1 MTENIASLFYGQ
13 VESNKGKTALRRKKD
28 GSYIDIKWEDYGRNV
43 RKMACALINLG
54 LKEGDRVAIFSYNCP
69 EWAYMDLAALSLRAV
84 VVPIY
89 FKSNALQV
97 EFILRDSKTSLIM
110 VGDESQLAV
119 VNSIRD
125 RLPDLKKV
133 IYAGE
138 KAPAKD
144 PAALTVSSLLAGE
157 ADKTEA
163 AEMTRRI
170 GEISPDDIAT
180 LVYTSGT
187 TGEPKG
193 VMLSHKNLLA
203 NVRSDL
209 TAVSM
214 GKGDVGLSFLPTS
227 HVLDR
232 VVVHYMNI
240 VIGGTVAYAGSL
252 ESVLEDIQLVRPTAM
267 CGVPRMFEKIYSGIL
282 DRVNSGPAMQKKLFH
297 WAVGT
302 GSAVVNKRAA
312 KKPISPWLK
321 LNYALADALIFVK
334 IRKLFGCRMKLFA
347 SGGAYLQEEIDIFFR
362 AIGIPIMHGY
372 GLTEATCTVTLN
384 TRDDF
389 KPGTLGRPLLGVK
402 ISTAGDEEILVRGD
416 LVMKGYYNRLED
428 SSEALEGGWLHTG
441 DMGYIDGQGYLV
453 MTDRKKDILVT
464 SGGKNIS
471 PQRLE
476 TLLRTSRFIEQAVII
491 AERRRFVSAL
501 IVPDFLQL
509 RQYCLGAG
517 IEYSVPGKMVK
528 EPEIIKLY
536 EAEVDKVNSR
546 LDSYEKIK
554 SFVLMPQELTAE
566 TGELT
571 YTLKV
576 KRRVVDEK
584 YRAIIDKMYDTKSH
598 S

>member
-28 GSYIDIKWEDYGRNV
+28 GSYIDIKWEDYGHNV

-54 LKEGDRVAIFSYNCP
+54 LKDGDRVAIFSYNCP

-84 VVPIY
+84 VIPIY

-110 VGDESQLAV
+110 VGDESQFAT

-125 RLPDLKKV
+125 RLPDMKKV

-138 KAPAKD
+138 KVPGKD

-157 ADKTEA
+157 ADKVEA
-163 AEMTRRI
+163 AELARRI

-267 CGVPRMFEKIYSGIL
+267 CGVPRMFEKIYSGIF

-297 WAVGT
+297 WAVVT
-302 GSAVVNKRAA
+302 GSAVVSKRAA

-334 IRKLFGCRMKLFA
+334 IRKLFGGRMKLFA

-389 KPGTLGRPLLGVK
+389 KPGTLGRPLPGVK
-402 ISTAGDEEILVRGD
+402 ISTAEDGEILVRGD
-416 LVMKGYYNRLED
+416 LVMKGYYNRPED

-509 RQYCLGAG
+509 KQYCLGAG
-517 IEYSVPGKMVK
+517 IEYSVPGEMVK
-528 EPEIIKLY
+528 KSEIIKLY
-536 EAEVDKVNSR
+536 EAEVDKVNSM

-566 TGELT
+566 AGELT

-584 YRAIIDKMYDTKSH
+584 YRAIIDKMYE
-598 S
+598 

>member
-1 MTENIASLFYGQ
+1 
-13 VESNKGKTALRRKKD
+13 
-28 GSYIDIKWEDYGRNV
+28 
-43 RKMACALINLG
+43 
-54 LKEGDRVAIFSYNCP
+54 
-69 EWAYMDLAALSLRAV
+69 
-84 VVPIY
+84 
-89 FKSNALQV
+89 
-97 EFILRDSKTSLIM
+97 
-110 VGDESQLAV
+110 
-119 VNSIRD
+119 
-125 RLPDLKKV
+125 
-133 IYAGE
+133 
-138 KAPAKD
+138 
-144 PAALTVSSLLAGE
+144 
-157 ADKTEA
+157 
-163 AEMTRRI
+163 
-170 GEISPDDIAT
+170 
-180 LVYTSGT
+180 
-187 TGEPKG
+187 
-193 VMLSHKNLLA
+193 
-203 NVRSDL
+203 
-209 TAVSM
+209 M

-232 VVVHYMNI
+232 VVVHYMSI
-240 VIGGTVAYAGSL
+240 VIGGIVAYAGSL
-252 ESVLEDIQLVRPTAM
+252 ESVIEDIQLVRPTAM
-267 CGVPRMFEKIYSGIL
+267 CGVPRMFEKIYSGIF

-334 IRKLFGCRMKLFA
+334 IRKLFGGRMKLFA

-389 KPGTLGRPLLGVK
+389 KPGTLGRPLPGVK
-402 ISTAGDEEILVRGD
+402 ISTAEDGEILVRGD
-416 LVMKGYYNRLED
+416 LVMKGYYNRPED

-536 EAEVDKVNSR
+536 EAEADKVNSR

-584 YRAIIDKMYDTKSH
+584 YRAIIDKMYE
-598 S
+598 

>member
-54 LKEGDRVAIFSYNCP
+54 LKDGDRVAIFSYNCP

-84 VVPIY
+84 VIPIY

-110 VGDESQLAV
+110 VGDESQLAT

-125 RLPDLKKV
+125 RLPDMKKV

-138 KAPAKD
+138 KVPGKD

-157 ADKTEA
+157 ADKAEA
-163 AEMTRRI
+163 AELARRI

-232 VVVHYMNI
+232 VVVHYMSI
-240 VIGGTVAYAGSL
+240 VIGGIVAYAGSL
-252 ESVLEDIQLVRPTAM
+252 ESVIEDIQLVRPTAM
-267 CGVPRMFEKIYSGIL
+267 CGVPRMFEKIYSGIF

-297 WAVGT
+297 WAVVT
-302 GSAVVNKRAA
+302 GSAVVSKRAA
-312 KKPISPWLK
+312 KKPIGPWLK

-334 IRKLFGCRMKLFA
+334 IRKLFGGRMKLFA

-389 KPGTLGRPLLGVK
+389 KPGTLGRPLPGVK
-402 ISTAGDEEILVRGD
+402 ISTAEDGEILVRGD
-416 LVMKGYYNRLED
+416 LVMKGYYNRPED

-509 RQYCLGAG
+509 KQYCLGAG
-517 IEYSVPGKMVK
+517 IEYSVPGEMVK
-528 EPEIIKLY
+528 KPEIIKLY
-536 EAEVDKVNSR
+536 EAEVDKVNSM

-566 TGELT
+566 AGELT

-584 YRAIIDKMYDTKSH
+584 YRAIIDKMYE
-598 S
+598 

>member
-54 LKEGDRVAIFSYNCP
+54 LKDGDRVAIFSYNCP

-84 VVPIY
+84 VIPIY

-110 VGDESQLAV
+110 VGDESQLAT

-125 RLPDLKKV
+125 RLPDMKKV

-138 KAPAKD
+138 KVPGKD

-157 ADKTEA
+157 ADKAEA
-163 AEMTRRI
+163 AELARRI

-232 VVVHYMNI
+232 VVVHYMSI
-240 VIGGTVAYAGSL
+240 VIGGIVAYAGSL
-252 ESVLEDIQLVRPTAM
+252 ESVIEDIQLVRPTAM
-267 CGVPRMFEKIYSGIL
+267 CGVPRMFEKIYSGIF
-282 DRVNSGPAMQKKLFH
+282 DRVHSGPAMQKKLFH
-297 WAVGT
+297 WAVVT
-302 GSAVVNKRAA
+302 GSAVVSKRAA
-312 KKPISPWLK
+312 KKPIGPWLK

-334 IRKLFGCRMKLFA
+334 IRKLFGGRMKLFA

-389 KPGTLGRPLLGVK
+389 KPGTLGRPLPGVK
-402 ISTAGDEEILVRGD
+402 ISTAEDGEILVRGD
-416 LVMKGYYNRLED
+416 LVMKGYYNRPED

-509 RQYCLGAG
+509 KQYCLGAG
-517 IEYSVPGKMVK
+517 IEYSVPGEMVK
-528 EPEIIKLY
+528 KPEIIKLY
-536 EAEVDKVNSR
+536 EAEVDKVNSM

-566 TGELT
+566 AGELT

-584 YRAIIDKMYDTKSH
+584 YRAIIDKMYE
-598 S
+598 

>member
-28 GSYIDIKWEDYGRNV
+28 GSYIDIKWEDYGHNV

-54 LKEGDRVAIFSYNCP
+54 LKDGDRVAIFSYNCP

-84 VVPIY
+84 VIPIY

-110 VGDESQLAV
+110 VGDESQLAT

-125 RLPDLKKV
+125 RLPDMKKV

-138 KAPAKD
+138 KVPGKD

-157 ADKTEA
+157 ADKAEA
-163 AEMTRRI
+163 AELARRI

-232 VVVHYMNI
+232 VVVHYMSI
-240 VIGGTVAYAGSL
+240 VIGGIVAYAGSL
-252 ESVLEDIQLVRPTAM
+252 ESVIEDIQLVRPTAM
-267 CGVPRMFEKIYSGIL
+267 CGVPRMFEKIYSGIF

-297 WAVGT
+297 WAVVT
-302 GSAVVNKRAA
+302 GSAVVSKRAA
-312 KKPISPWLK
+312 KKPIGPWLK

-334 IRKLFGCRMKLFA
+334 IRKLFGGRMKLFA

-389 KPGTLGRPLLGVK
+389 KPGTLGRPLPGVK
-402 ISTAGDEEILVRGD
+402 ISTAEDGEILVRGD
-416 LVMKGYYNRLED
+416 LVMKGYYNRPED

-509 RQYCLGAG
+509 KQYCLGAG
-517 IEYSVPGKMVK
+517 IEYSVPGEMVK
-528 EPEIIKLY
+528 KPEIIKLY
-536 EAEVDKVNSR
+536 EAEVDKVNSM

-566 TGELT
+566 AGELT

-584 YRAIIDKMYDTKSH
+584 YRAIIDKMYE
-598 S
+598 

>member
-334 IRKLFGCRMKLFA
+334 IRKLFGGRMKLFA

-402 ISTAGDEEILVRGD
+402 ISITGDEEILVRGN
-416 LVMKGYYNRLED
+416 LVMKGYYNRPED

-536 EAEVDKVNSR
+536 EAEADKVNSR

-584 YRAIIDKMYDTKSH
+584 YRAIIDKMYE
-598 S
+598 

>member
-54 LKEGDRVAIFSYNCP
+54 LKDGDRVAIFSYNCP

-84 VVPIY
+84 VIPIY

-110 VGDESQLAV
+110 VGDESQLAT

-125 RLPDLKKV
+125 RLPDMKKV

-138 KAPAKD
+138 KVPGKD

-157 ADKTEA
+157 ADKAEA
-163 AEMTRRI
+163 AELARRI

-232 VVVHYMNI
+232 VVVHYMSI
-240 VIGGTVAYAGSL
+240 VIGGIVAYAGSL
-252 ESVLEDIQLVRPTAM
+252 ESVIEDIQLVRPTAM
-267 CGVPRMFEKIYSGIL
+267 CGVPRMFEKIYSGIF

-297 WAVGT
+297 WAVVT
-302 GSAVVNKRAA
+302 GSAVVSKRAA

-334 IRKLFGCRMKLFA
+334 IRKLFGGRMKLFA

-389 KPGTLGRPLLGVK
+389 KPGTLGRPLPGVK
-402 ISTAGDEEILVRGD
+402 ISTAEDGEILVRGD
-416 LVMKGYYNRLED
+416 LVMKGYYNRPED

-509 RQYCLGAG
+509 KQYCLGAG
-517 IEYSVPGKMVK
+517 IEYSVPGEMVK
-528 EPEIIKLY
+528 KPEIIKLY
-536 EAEVDKVNSR
+536 EAEVDKVNSM

-566 TGELT
+566 AGELT

-584 YRAIIDKMYDTKSH
+584 YRAIIDKMYE
-598 S
+598 

>member
-28 GSYIDIKWEDYGRNV
+28 GSYIDIKWEDYGHNV

-54 LKEGDRVAIFSYNCP
+54 LKDGDRVAIFSYNCP

-84 VVPIY
+84 VIPIY

-110 VGDESQLAV
+110 VGDESQFAT

-125 RLPDLKKV
+125 RLPDMKKV

-138 KAPAKD
+138 KVPGKD

-157 ADKTEA
+157 AYKAEA
-163 AEMTRRI
+163 AELARRI

-232 VVVHYMNI
+232 VVVHYMSI
-240 VIGGTVAYAGSL
+240 VIGGIVAYAGSL
-252 ESVLEDIQLVRPTAM
+252 ESVIEDIQLVRPTAM
-267 CGVPRMFEKIYSGIL
+267 CGVPRMFEKIYSGIF

-297 WAVGT
+297 WAVVT
-302 GSAVVNKRAA
+302 GSAVVSKRAA

-334 IRKLFGCRMKLFA
+334 IRKLFGGRMKLFA

-372 GLTEATCTVTLN
+372 
-384 TRDDF
+384 
-389 KPGTLGRPLLGVK
+389 
-402 ISTAGDEEILVRGD
+402 
-416 LVMKGYYNRLED
+416 
-428 SSEALEGGWLHTG
+428 
-441 DMGYIDGQGYLV
+441 
-453 MTDRKKDILVT
+453 
-464 SGGKNIS
+464 
-471 PQRLE
+471 
-476 TLLRTSRFIEQAVII
+476 
-491 AERRRFVSAL
+491 
-501 IVPDFLQL
+501 
-509 RQYCLGAG
+509 
-517 IEYSVPGKMVK
+517 
-528 EPEIIKLY
+528 
-536 EAEVDKVNSR
+536 
-546 LDSYEKIK
+546 
-554 SFVLMPQELTAE
+554 
-566 TGELT
+566 
-571 YTLKV
+571 
-576 KRRVVDEK
+576 
-584 YRAIIDKMYDTKSH
+584 
-598 S
+598 

>member
-28 GSYIDIKWEDYGRNV
+28 GSYIDIKWEDYGHNV

-54 LKEGDRVAIFSYNCP
+54 LKDGDRVAIFSYNCP

-84 VVPIY
+84 VIPIY

-110 VGDESQLAV
+110 VGDESQLAT

-125 RLPDLKKV
+125 RLPDMKKV

-138 KAPAKD
+138 KVPGKD

-157 ADKTEA
+157 ADKAEA
-163 AEMTRRI
+163 AELARRI

-232 VVVHYMNI
+232 VVVHYMSI
-240 VIGGTVAYAGSL
+240 VIGGIVAYAGSL
-252 ESVLEDIQLVRPTAM
+252 ESVIEDIQLVRPTAM
-267 CGVPRMFEKIYSGIL
+267 CGVPRMFEKIYSGIF

-297 WAVGT
+297 WAVVT
-302 GSAVVNKRAA
+302 GSAVVSKRAA
-312 KKPISPWLK
+312 KKTISPWLK

-334 IRKLFGCRMKLFA
+334 IRKLFGGRMKLFA

-389 KPGTLGRPLLGVK
+389 KPGTLGRPLPGVK
-402 ISTAGDEEILVRGD
+402 ISTAEDGEILVRGD
-416 LVMKGYYNRLED
+416 LVMKGYYNRPED

-509 RQYCLGAG
+509 KQYCLGAG
-517 IEYSVPGKMVK
+517 IEYSVPGEMVK
-528 EPEIIKLY
+528 KPEIIKLY
-536 EAEVDKVNSR
+536 EAEVDKVNSM

-566 TGELT
+566 AGELT

-584 YRAIIDKMYDTKSH
+584 YRAIIDKMYE
-598 S
+598 

>member
-28 GSYIDIKWEDYGRNV
+28 GSYIDIKWEDYGHNV

-54 LKEGDRVAIFSYNCP
+54 LKDGDRVAIFSYNCP
-69 EWAYMDLAALSLRAV
+69 EWAYMDLAALSLRV
-84 VVPIY
+84 VVIPIY

-110 VGDESQLAV
+110 VGDESQLAT

-125 RLPDLKKV
+125 RLPDMKKV

-138 KAPAKD
+138 KVPGKD

-157 ADKTEA
+157 ADKAEA
-163 AEMTRRI
+163 AELARRI

-232 VVVHYMNI
+232 VVVHYMSI
-240 VIGGTVAYAGSL
+240 VIGGIVAYAGSL
-252 ESVLEDIQLVRPTAM
+252 ESVIEDIQLVRPTAM
-267 CGVPRMFEKIYSGIL
+267 CGVPRMFEKIYSGIF

-297 WAVGT
+297 WAVVT
-302 GSAVVNKRAA
+302 GSAVVSKRAA
-312 KKPISPWLK
+312 KKPIGPWLK

-334 IRKLFGCRMKLFA
+334 IRKLFGGRMKLFA

-389 KPGTLGRPLLGVK
+389 KPGTLGRPLPGVK
-402 ISTAGDEEILVRGD
+402 ISTAEDGEILVRGD
-416 LVMKGYYNRLED
+416 LVMKGYYNRPED

-509 RQYCLGAG
+509 KQYCLGAG
-517 IEYSVPGKMVK
+517 IEYSVPGEMVK
-528 EPEIIKLY
+528 KPEIIKLY
-536 EAEVDKVNSR
+536 EAEVDKVNSM

-566 TGELT
+566 AGELT

-584 YRAIIDKMYDTKSH
+584 YRAIIDKMYE
-598 S
+598 

>member
-1 MTENIASLFYGQ
+1 MTDNIASLFFGQ
-13 VESNKGKTALRRKKD
+13 AGVNKDEVALRRKKD
-28 GSYIDIKWEDYGRNV
+28 GHYIDIKWESYGHYV
-43 RKMACALINLG
+43 RRLACALANYGI
-54 LKEGDRVAIFSYNCP
+54 KEGDRIAIFSYNCP

-110 VGDESQLAV
+110 VGDESQLTT
-119 VNSIRD
+119 VNSIRE

-138 KAPAKD
+138 KAPDND
-144 PAALTVSSLLAGE
+144 PVAVTVGSLLDGE
-157 ADKTEA
+157 VEKAVAVEL
-163 AEMTRRI
+163 ERRI
-170 GEISPDDIAT
+170 SEISPDDIAT

-240 VIGGTVAYAGSL
+240 VIGGTIAYAGSL

-267 CGVPRMFEKIYSGIL
+267 CGVPRMFEKIYSGIF
-282 DRVNSGPAMQKKLFH
+282 DRINGGSGLQKKLFH
-297 WAVGT
+297 WAVDT
-302 GSAVVNKRAA
+302 GSLVVSRRAA
-312 KKPISPWLK
+312 KKPVNPWLK
-321 LNYALADALIFVK
+321 LNFALADALIFTK
-334 IRKLFGCRMKLFA
+334 IRKLFGGRMKLFA
-347 SGGAYLQEEIDIFFR
+347 SGGAHLQEEIDIFFR

-389 KPGTLGRPLLGVK
+389 KPGTLGRPLPGVK
-402 ISTAGDEEILVRGD
+402 ISTAEDGEILVSGD
-416 LVMKGYYNRLED
+416 LVMRGYYNRPED
-428 SSEALEGGWLHTG
+428 SIEALAGAWLHTG
-441 DMGYIDGQGYLV
+441 DMGYIDEQGYLV

-471 PQRLE
+471 PQRLA
-476 TLLRTSRFIEQAVII
+476 TLLRISRFVEQAVII

-509 RQYCLGAG
+509 KQFCADASIKYT
-517 IEYSVPGKMVK
+517 VPDDMVK
-528 EPEIIKLY
+528 TPEIVKLY
-536 EAEVDKVNSR
+536 QAEVDKVNNK

-566 TGELT
+566 AGELT

-584 YRAIIDKMYDTKSH
+584 YGAVIDKMYR
-598 S
+598 

>member
-1 MTENIASLFYGQ
+1 MTENIAGLFYEQ
-13 VESNKGKTALRRKKD
+13 VKSNTGKIALRRKKD
-28 GSYIDIKWEDYGRNV
+28 GSYVDIKWEDYGYNV
-43 RKMACALINLG
+43 RKLACALLDLG
-54 LKEGDRVAIFSYNCP
+54 LAEGDKIALFSYNCP

-97 EFILRDSKTSLIM
+97 EFILRDSKTRLIM
-110 VGDESQLAV
+110 VGDESQLAT
-119 VNSIRD
+119 VNSIKG
-125 RLPDLKKV
+125 RLPDLKHV
-133 IYAGE
+133 VFAGQR
-138 KAPAKD
+138 APGND
-144 PAALTVSSLLAGE
+144 AAILTVSSLLAG
-157 ADKTEA
+157 DA
-163 AEMTRRI
+163 AKAASAELERRV
-170 GEISPDDIAT
+170 GAISPDDIAT

-214 GKGDVGLSFLPTS
+214 GKDDVGLSFLPTS

-240 VIGGTVAYAGSL
+240 VIGGTIAYAGSL
-252 ESVLEDIQLVRPTAM
+252 ESVLEDIMLVRPSAM
-267 CGVPRMFEKIYSGIL
+267 CGVPRMFEKIYSGIF
-282 DRVNSGPAMQKKLFH
+282 DRINSGPSVQKKLFH
-297 WAVGT
+297 WAVNA
-302 GSAVVNKRAA
+302 GSAVVSRRAA
-312 KKPISPWLK
+312 KKPVNPWLK

-334 IRKLFGCRMKLFA
+334 IRKLFGGRMKLFA
-347 SGGAYLQEEIDIFFR
+347 SGGAHLQEEIDIFFR

-389 KPGTLGRPLLGVK
+389 KPGTLGRPLPGVK
-402 ISTAGDEEILVRGD
+402 ISIGEDGEILVGGE
-416 LVMKGYYNRLED
+416 LVMKGYYNRPQD
-428 SSEALEGGWLHTG
+428 SAEALAGGWLHTG
-441 DMGYIDGQGYLV
+441 DIGYIDEQGYLV

-476 TLLRTSRFIEQAVII
+476 TLLRISRFIEQAVIV
-491 AERRRFVSAL
+491 AESRRFVSAL

-509 RQYCLGAG
+509 KQFCTGAR
-517 IEYSVPGKMVK
+517 IEYTVPEDMVK
-528 EPEIIKLY
+528 KPEIIELY
-536 EAEVDKVNSR
+536 RVEVDKVNSK

-554 SFVLMPQELTAE
+554 SFVLLPRELTAE
-566 TGELT
+566 AGELT

-576 KRRVVDEK
+576 KRRIIDEK
-584 YRAIIDKMYDTKSH
+584 YSAIIDKMYQ
-598 S
+598 

>member
-28 GSYIDIKWEDYGRNV
+28 GSYIDIKWEDYGHNV

-54 LKEGDRVAIFSYNCP
+54 LKDGDRVAIFSYNCP

-84 VVPIY
+84 VIPIY

-110 VGDESQLAV
+110 VGDESQFAT

-125 RLPDLKKV
+125 RLPDMKKV

-138 KAPAKD
+138 KVPGKD

-157 ADKTEA
+157 ADKVEA
-163 AEMTRRI
+163 AELARRI

-232 VVVHYMNI
+232 VVVHYMSI
-240 VIGGTVAYAGSL
+240 VIGGIVAYAGSL
-252 ESVLEDIQLVRPTAM
+252 ESVIEDIQLVRPTAM
-267 CGVPRMFEKIYSGIL
+267 CGVPRMFEKIYSGIF

-297 WAVGT
+297 WAVVT
-302 GSAVVNKRAA
+302 GSAVVSKRAA

-334 IRKLFGCRMKLFA
+334 IRKLFGGRMKLFA

-389 KPGTLGRPLLGVK
+389 KPGTLGRPLPGVK
-402 ISTAGDEEILVRGD
+402 ISTAEDGEILVRGD
-416 LVMKGYYNRLED
+416 LVMKGYYNRPED

-509 RQYCLGAG
+509 KQYCLGAG
-517 IEYSVPGKMVK
+517 IEYSVPGEMVK
-528 EPEIIKLY
+528 KPEIIKLY
-536 EAEVDKVNSR
+536 EAEVDKVNSM

-566 TGELT
+566 AGELT

-584 YRAIIDKMYDTKSH
+584 YRAIIDKMYE
-598 S
+598 

>member
-84 VVPIY
+84 VIPIY

-110 VGDESQLAV
+110 VGDESQFAT

-125 RLPDLKKV
+125 RLPDMKKV

-138 KAPAKD
+138 KVPGKD

-157 ADKTEA
+157 ADKAEA
-163 AEMTRRI
+163 AELARRI

-232 VVVHYMNI
+232 VVVHYMSI
-240 VIGGTVAYAGSL
+240 VIGGIVAYAGSL
-252 ESVLEDIQLVRPTAM
+252 ESVIEDIQLVRPTAM
-267 CGVPRMFEKIYSGIL
+267 CGVPRMFEKIYSGIF
-282 DRVNSGPAMQKKLFH
+282 DRVNSGPAMQKKLFY

-334 IRKLFGCRMKLFA
+334 IRKLFGGRMKLFA

-389 KPGTLGRPLLGVK
+389 KPGTLGRPLPGVK
-402 ISTAGDEEILVRGD
+402 ISTAEDGEILVRGD
-416 LVMKGYYNRLED
+416 LVMKGYYNRPED

-509 RQYCLGAG
+509 KQYCLGAG
-517 IEYSVPGKMVK
+517 IEYSVPGEMVK
-528 EPEIIKLY
+528 KPEIIKLY
-536 EAEVDKVNSR
+536 EAEVDKVNSM

-566 TGELT
+566 AGELT

-584 YRAIIDKMYDTKSH
+584 YRAIIDKMYE
-598 S
+598 

>member
-28 GSYIDIKWEDYGRNV
+28 GSYIDIKWEDYGHNV

-54 LKEGDRVAIFSYNCP
+54 LKDGDRVAIFSYNCP

-84 VVPIY
+84 VIPIY

-110 VGDESQLAV
+110 VGDESQFAT

-125 RLPDLKKV
+125 RLPDMKKV

-138 KAPAKD
+138 KVPGKD

-157 ADKTEA
+157 ADKAEA
-163 AEMTRRI
+163 AELARRI

-232 VVVHYMNI
+232 VVVHYMSI
-240 VIGGTVAYAGSL
+240 VIGGIVAYAGSL
-252 ESVLEDIQLVRPTAM
+252 ESVIEDIQLVRPTAM
-267 CGVPRMFEKIYSGIL
+267 CGVPRMFEKIYSGIF
-282 DRVNSGPAMQKKLFH
+282 DRVNSGPAMQKNLFH
-297 WAVGT
+297 WAVVT
-302 GSAVVNKRAA
+302 GSAVVSKRAA

-334 IRKLFGCRMKLFA
+334 IRKLFGGRMKLFA

-389 KPGTLGRPLLGVK
+389 KPGTLGRPLPGVK
-402 ISTAGDEEILVRGD
+402 ISTAEDGEILVRGD
-416 LVMKGYYNRLED
+416 LVMKGYYNRPED

-509 RQYCLGAG
+509 KQYCLGAG
-517 IEYSVPGKMVK
+517 IEYSVPGEMVK
-528 EPEIIKLY
+528 KPEIIKLY
-536 EAEVDKVNSR
+536 EAEVDKVNSM

-566 TGELT
+566 AGELT

-584 YRAIIDKMYDTKSH
+584 YRAIIDKMYE
-598 S
+598 

>member
-54 LKEGDRVAIFSYNCP
+54 LKEGDRAAIFSYNCP

-138 KAPAKD
+138 KAPAED

-240 VIGGTVAYAGSL
+240 VIGGTIAYAGSL

-334 IRKLFGCRMKLFA
+334 IRKLFGGRMKLFA

-389 KPGTLGRPLLGVK
+389 KPGTLGRPLPGVK
-402 ISTAGDEEILVRGD
+402 ISIAEDEEILVRGD
-416 LVMKGYYNRLED
+416 LVMKGYYNRPED

-536 EAEVDKVNSR
+536 EAEADKVNSR

-584 YRAIIDKMYDTKSH
+584 YKAIIDKMYE
-598 S
+598 

>member
-28 GSYIDIKWEDYGRNV
+28 GSYIDIKWEDYGHNV

-54 LKEGDRVAIFSYNCP
+54 LKDGDRVAIFSYNCP

-84 VVPIY
+84 VIPIY

-110 VGDESQLAV
+110 VGDESQFAT

-125 RLPDLKKV
+125 RLPDMKKV

-138 KAPAKD
+138 KVPGKD

-157 ADKTEA
+157 ADKAEA
-163 AEMTRRI
+163 AEPARRI

-232 VVVHYMNI
+232 VVVHYMSI
-240 VIGGTVAYAGSL
+240 VIGGIVAYAGSL
-252 ESVLEDIQLVRPTAM
+252 ESVIEDIQLVRPTAM
-267 CGVPRMFEKIYSGIL
+267 CGVPRMFEKIYSGIF

-297 WAVGT
+297 WAVVT
-302 GSAVVNKRAA
+302 GSAVVSKRAA

-334 IRKLFGCRMKLFA
+334 IRKLFGGRMKLFA

-389 KPGTLGRPLLGVK
+389 KPGTLGRPLPGVK
-402 ISTAGDEEILVRGD
+402 ISTAEDGEILVRGD
-416 LVMKGYYNRLED
+416 LVMKGYYNRPED

-509 RQYCLGAG
+509 KQYCLGAG
-517 IEYSVPGKMVK
+517 IEYSVPGEMVK
-528 EPEIIKLY
+528 KPEIIKLY
-536 EAEVDKVNSR
+536 EAEVDKVNSM

-566 TGELT
+566 AGELT

-584 YRAIIDKMYDTKSH
+584 YRAIIDKMYE
-598 S
+598 

>member
-1 MTENIASLFYGQ
+1 MTENIASLFMGQ
-13 VESNKGKTALRRKKD
+13 VESNKGQPALRRKKD
-28 GSYIDIKWEDYGRNV
+28 GRYIDIMWEAYGRNV
-43 RKMACALINLG
+43 RKLSCSLLNLG
-54 LKEGDRVAIFSYNCP
+54 LKEGDRVAIYSYNCP

-89 FKSNALQV
+89 FKSNAPQV

-110 VGDESQLAV
+110 VGNESQLATI
-119 VNSIRD
+119 NSIRD
-125 RLPDLKKV
+125 RLPDLKNV
-133 IYAGE
+133 IFVGE
-138 KAPAKD
+138 KVLGSHAM
-144 PAALTVSSLLAGE
+144 ALTVSSLLAGD
-157 ADKTEA
+157 AGKAEA
-163 AEMTRRI
+163 AELERRI

-203 NVRSDL
+203 NVGSDL

-240 VIGGTVAYAGSL
+240 VIGGTIAYAGSL

-267 CGVPRMFEKIYSGIL
+267 CGVPRMFEKIYSGIF
-282 DRVNSGPAMQKKLFH
+282 DRINSGPGLQKKLFH
-297 WAVGT
+297 WAVAT
-302 GSAVVNKRAA
+302 GSAVVTRHAA
-312 KKPISPWLK
+312 KKPVSPWLK
-321 LNYALADALIFVK
+321 LNYALADALVFVK
-334 IRKLFGCRMKLFA
+334 IRKLFGGKMKLFA
-347 SGGAYLQEEIDIFFR
+347 SGGAHLQEEIDIFFR

-384 TRDDF
+384 TRTDF
-389 KPGTLGRPLLGVK
+389 KPGTLGLPLPGVK
-402 ISTAGDEEILVRGD
+402 ISIAEDGEILVSGD
-416 LVMKGYYNRLED
+416 LVMKGYYNRPED
-428 SSEALEGGWLHTG
+428 SAETLAGGWLHTG

-476 TLLRTSRFIEQAVII
+476 TLLCVSRFIEQAVII

-501 IVPDFLQL
+501 IGPDFLQL
-509 RQYCLGAG
+509 KQYCTGAG
-517 IEYSVPGKMVK
+517 IEYSTPGEMVK
-528 EPEIIKLY
+528 KPEIIKLY
-536 EAEVDKVNSR
+536 EAEVDKVNSK
-546 LDSYEKIK
+546 LDSFEKIK

-566 TGELT
+566 AGELT

-584 YRAIIDKMYDTKSH
+584 YRAIIDEIYE
-598 S
+598 

>member
-1 MTENIASLFYGQ
+1 MTENIAGLFYGQ
-13 VESNKGKTALRRKKD
+13 AGSNKGETALRRKKD
-28 GSYIDIKWEDYGRNV
+28 GRYIDIKWEDYGRNV
-43 RKMACALINLG
+43 RKLACALINLG

-89 FKSNALQV
+89 FKSNVLQV

-110 VGDESQLAV
+110 VGDESQLAT

-138 KAPAKD
+138 KVPGND
-144 PAALTVSSLLAGE
+144 PAALTVSSLLAGDDDT
-157 ADKTEA
+157 AAA
-163 AEMTRRI
+163 AEMERRI
-170 GEISPDDIAT
+170 GGISSDDIAT

-240 VIGGTVAYAGSL
+240 VIGGTIAYAGSL

-267 CGVPRMFEKIYSGIL
+267 CGVPRMFEKIYSGIF
-282 DRVNSGPAMQKKLFH
+282 DRINSGPGLQKKLFH

-302 GSAVVNKRAA
+302 GSAVISRRAA
-312 KKPISPWLK
+312 KKPVNPWMK

-334 IRKLFGCRMKLFA
+334 IRKLFGGRMKLFA
-347 SGGAYLQEEIDIFFR
+347 SGGAHLQEEIDIFFR

-384 TRDDF
+384 TRTDF
-389 KPGTLGRPLLGVK
+389 KPGTLGRPLPGVK
-402 ISTAGDEEILVRGD
+402 ISIAEDGEILISGD
-416 LVMKGYYNRLED
+416 LVMKGYYNRPED
-428 SSEALEGGWLHTG
+428 SSEALTGGWLHTG
-441 DMGYIDGQGYLV
+441 DIGYIDAQGYLV

-476 TLLRTSRFIEQAVII
+476 TLLRVSRFIEQAVII

-509 RQYCLGAG
+509 KQFCTGAR
-517 IEYSVPGKMVK
+517 IEYTDPGDMVK
-528 EPEIIKLY
+528 KPEIIKIY
-536 EAEVDKVNSR
+536 QAEVDKVNSR

-566 TGELT
+566 AGELT

-584 YRAIIDKMYDTKSH
+584 YKTIVDKMYE
-598 S
+598 

>member
-1 MTENIASLFYGQ
+1 MTESIAGLFYGQ
-13 VESNKGKTALRRKKD
+13 VESNKGQTALRRKKD
-28 GSYIDIKWEDYGRNV
+28 GGYVDIKWEDYGSNV
-43 RKMACALINLG
+43 RKLACKLIDLG
-54 LKEGDRVAIFSYNCP
+54 IQEGDKIAMFSYNCP
-69 EWAYMDLAALSLRAV
+69 EWAYMDLAALSIRAV

-110 VGDESQLAV
+110 AGDESQLAT
-119 VNSIRD
+119 VNSIKG

-138 KAPAKD
+138 RVPGND
-144 PAALTVSSLLAGE
+144 PAALTVSSLLNGN
-157 ADKTEA
+157 ADKVSA
-163 AEMTRRI
+163 AELERRI
-170 GEISPDDIAT
+170 GEIRPDDIAT

-214 GKGDVGLSFLPTS
+214 GKDDVGLSFLPTS

-232 VVVHYMNI
+232 VVVHYMNV
-240 VIGGTVAYAGSL
+240 VIGGTIAYAGSL
-252 ESVLEDIQLVRPTAM
+252 ESVLEDIMLVRPTAM
-267 CGVPRMFEKIYSGIL
+267 CGVPRMFEKIYSGIF
-282 DRVNSGPAMQKKLFH
+282 DRINSGPGLQKKLFH
-297 WAVGT
+297 WAVDA
-302 GSAVVNKRAA
+302 GSAVVTRRAA
-312 KKPISPWLK
+312 KKPVNPWLK

-334 IRKLFGCRMKLFA
+334 IRKLFGGRMKLFA
-347 SGGAYLQEEIDIFFR
+347 SGGAHLQEEIDIFFR

-389 KPGTLGRPLLGVK
+389 RPGTLGRPLPGVK
-402 ISTAGDEEILVRGD
+402 ISIAEDEEILISGD
-416 LVMKGYYNRLED
+416 LIMKGYYNRPEE
-428 SSEALEGGWLHTG
+428 SAEALAGGWLHTG
-441 DMGYIDGQGYLV
+441 DMGYIDAQGYLV

-476 TLLRTSRFIEQAVII
+476 TLLRVSRFVEQAVII

-509 RQYCLGAG
+509 KQFCAGAG
-517 IEYSVPGKMVK
+517 IEYTVPEDMVK
-528 EPEIIKLY
+528 KPEVIKLY
-536 EAEVDKVNSR
+536 EAEVDRVNGK

-566 TGELT
+566 AGELT

-584 YRAIIDKMYDTKSH
+584 YRAIIDKMYE
-598 S
+598 

>member
-1 MTENIASLFYGQ
+1 
-13 VESNKGKTALRRKKD
+13 
-28 GSYIDIKWEDYGRNV
+28 
-43 RKMACALINLG
+43 
-54 LKEGDRVAIFSYNCP
+54 
-69 EWAYMDLAALSLRAV
+69 MDLAALSLRAV

-110 VGDESQLAV
+110 VGDESQLATI
-119 VNSIRD
+119 NSIKD
-125 RLPDLKKV
+125 RLPDLKNV
-133 IYAGE
+133 IFAGE
-138 KAPAKD
+138 TVPGSD
-144 PAALTVSSLLAGE
+144 TAALTVSSLLAGD
-157 ADKTEA
+157 AGK
-163 AEMTRRI
+163 AEVAELERRI
-170 GEISPDDIAT
+170 GEISSDDIAT

-240 VIGGTVAYAGSL
+240 VIGGTIAYAGSL

-267 CGVPRMFEKIYSGIL
+267 CGVPRMFEKIYSGIF
-282 DRVNSGPAMQKKLFH
+282 DRINSGPGLQKKLFH
-297 WAVGT
+297 WAVT
-302 GSAVVNKRAA
+302 AGSAVVTRNAA
-312 KKPISPWLK
+312 KKPVNPWLK
-321 LNYALADALIFVK
+321 LNYALADALVFVK
-334 IRKLFGCRMKLFA
+334 IRKLFGSKMKLFA
-347 SGGAYLQEEIDIFFR
+347 SGGAHLQEEIDIFFR

-384 TRDDF
+384 TRTDF
-389 KPGTLGRPLLGVK
+389 KPGTLGQPLPGVK
-402 ISTAGDEEILVRGD
+402 ISIAEDGEILVSGD
-416 LVMKGYYNRLED
+416 LVMKGYYNRPED
-428 SSEALEGGWLHTG
+428 SAETLAGGWLHTG

-476 TLLRTSRFIEQAVII
+476 TLLCISRFIEQAVII

-509 RQYCLGAG
+509 KQYCLGAG
-517 IEYSVPGKMVK
+517 IEYSVPGEIVK
-528 EPEIIKLY
+528 NPQIIRLY
-536 EAEVDKVNSR
+536 QAEVDKVNSR
-546 LDSYEKIK
+546 LDSFEKIK
-554 SFVLMPQELTAE
+554 SFVLMTHELTAE
-566 TGELT
+566 AGELT

-576 KRRVVDEK
+576 KRRVIDEK
-584 YRAIIDKMYDTKSH
+584 YMAVIDKIYE
-598 S
+598 

>member
-84 VVPIY
+84 VIPIY

-110 VGDESQLAV
+110 VGDESQFAT

-125 RLPDLKKV
+125 RLPDMKKV

-138 KAPAKD
+138 KVPGKD

-157 ADKTEA
+157 ADKAEA
-163 AEMTRRI
+163 AELARRI

-232 VVVHYMNI
+232 VVVHYMSI
-240 VIGGTVAYAGSL
+240 VIGGIVAYAGSL
-252 ESVLEDIQLVRPTAM
+252 ESVIEDIQLVRPTAM
-267 CGVPRMFEKIYSGIL
+267 CGVPRMFEKIYSGIF
-282 DRVNSGPAMQKKLFH
+282 DRVNSGPAMQKNLFH
-297 WAVGT
+297 WAVVT
-302 GSAVVNKRAA
+302 GSAVVSKRAA

-334 IRKLFGCRMKLFA
+334 IRKLFGGRMKLFA

-389 KPGTLGRPLLGVK
+389 KPGTLGRPLPGVK
-402 ISTAGDEEILVRGD
+402 ISTAEDGEILVRGD
-416 LVMKGYYNRLED
+416 LVMKGYYNRPED

-509 RQYCLGAG
+509 KQYCLGAG
-517 IEYSVPGKMVK
+517 IEYSVPGEMVK
-528 EPEIIKLY
+528 KPEIIKLY
-536 EAEVDKVNSR
+536 EAEVDKVNSM

-566 TGELT
+566 AGELT

-584 YRAIIDKMYDTKSH
+584 YRAIIDKMYE
-598 S
+598 

>member
-54 LKEGDRVAIFSYNCP
+54 LKDGDRVAIFSYNCP

-84 VVPIY
+84 VIPIY

-110 VGDESQLAV
+110 VGDESQFAT

-125 RLPDLKKV
+125 RLPDMKKV

-138 KAPAKD
+138 KVPGKD

-157 ADKTEA
+157 ADKAEA
-163 AEMTRRI
+163 AELARRI

-232 VVVHYMNI
+232 VVVHYMSI
-240 VIGGTVAYAGSL
+240 VIGGIVAYAGSL
-252 ESVLEDIQLVRPTAM
+252 ESVIEDIQLVRPTAM
-267 CGVPRMFEKIYSGIL
+267 CGVPRMFEKIYSGIF

-297 WAVGT
+297 WAVVT
-302 GSAVVNKRAA
+302 GSAVVSKRAA
-312 KKPISPWLK
+312 KKPIGPWLK

-334 IRKLFGCRMKLFA
+334 IRKLFGGRMKLFA

-389 KPGTLGRPLLGVK
+389 KPGTLGRPLPGVK
-402 ISTAGDEEILVRGD
+402 ISTAEDGEILVRGD
-416 LVMKGYYNRLED
+416 LVMKGYYNRPED

-509 RQYCLGAG
+509 KQYCLGAG
-517 IEYSVPGKMVK
+517 IEYSVPGEMVK
-528 EPEIIKLY
+528 KPEIIKLY
-536 EAEVDKVNSR
+536 EAEVDKVNSM

-566 TGELT
+566 AGELT

-584 YRAIIDKMYDTKSH
+584 YRAIIDKMYE
-598 S
+598 

>member
-334 IRKLFGCRMKLFA
+334 IRKLFGGRMKLFA

-402 ISTAGDEEILVRGD
+402 ISITGDEEILVRGN
-416 LVMKGYYNRLED
+416 LVMKGYYNRPED

>member
-1 MTENIASLFYGQ
+1 MTENIAGLFMGQ
-13 VESNKGKTALRRKKD
+13 VEINKGQTALRRKKD
-28 GSYIDIKWEDYGRNV
+28 GNYVDIKWEIYGRNV
-43 RKMACALINLG
+43 RKLACSLINLG

-84 VVPIY
+84 VIPIY

-97 EFILRDSKTSLIM
+97 EFILRDSKASLIM
-110 VGDESQLAV
+110 AGDESQLATI
-119 VNSIRD
+119 NSIRD
-125 RLPDLKKV
+125 RLPDLKNV

-138 KAPAKD
+138 KVPGND
-144 PAALTVSSLLAGE
+144 MVALTVSSLLAGD
-157 ADKTEA
+157 AGKAEA
-163 AEMTRRI
+163 AELERRI
-170 GEISPDDIAT
+170 GEILSDDIAT
-180 LVYTSGT
+180 LIYTSGT

-214 GKGDVGLSFLPTS
+214 GQGDVGLSFLPTS

-240 VIGGTVAYAGSL
+240 VIGGTIAYAGSL

-267 CGVPRMFEKIYSGIL
+267 CGVPRMFEKIYSGIF
-282 DRVNSGPAMQKKLFH
+282 DRVNSGPGLQKKLFH

-302 GSAVVNKRAA
+302 GSAVVTRRAE
-312 KKPISPWLK
+312 KKPVNLWLK

-334 IRKLFGCRMKLFA
+334 IRKLFGGRMKLFA
-347 SGGAYLQEEIDIFFR
+347 SGGAHLQEEIDIFFR

-372 GLTEATCTVTLN
+372 GLTEATCTVSLN
-384 TRDDF
+384 TRTDF
-389 KPGTLGRPLLGVK
+389 KPGTLGRPVPGVK
-402 ISTAGDEEILVRGD
+402 ISTAGDGEILVSGD
-416 LVMKGYYNRLED
+416 LVMMGYYNRPED
-428 SSEALEGGWLHTG
+428 NSEALEGGWLHTG
-441 DMGYIDGQGYLV
+441 DLGYIDTQGYLV
-453 MTDRKKDILVT
+453 MTDRKKDILAT
-464 SGGKNIS
+464 SGGKKIS

-476 TLLRTSRFIEQAVII
+476 TLLRVSRFIEQAVII

-509 RQYCLGAG
+509 KQFCTGAR
-517 IEYSVPGKMVK
+517 IEYTDPDDIVK
-528 EPEIIKLY
+528 KPEISKLY

-546 LDSYEKIK
+546 LDSFEKIK
-554 SFVLMPQELTAE
+554 SFVLMPQELTVEA
-566 TGELT
+566 GELT

-584 YRAIIDKMYDTKSH
+584 YKTIIDKMYE
-598 S
+598 

>member
-54 LKEGDRVAIFSYNCP
+54 LKDGDRVAIFSYNCP

-84 VVPIY
+84 VIPIY

-110 VGDESQLAV
+110 VGDESQFAT

-125 RLPDLKKV
+125 RLPDMKKV

-138 KAPAKD
+138 KVPGKD

-157 ADKTEA
+157 ADKAEA
-163 AEMTRRI
+163 AELARRI

-232 VVVHYMNI
+232 VVVHYMSI
-240 VIGGTVAYAGSL
+240 VIGGIVAYAGSL
-252 ESVLEDIQLVRPTAM
+252 ESVIEDIQLVRPTAM
-267 CGVPRMFEKIYSGIL
+267 CGVPRMFEKIYSGIF

-297 WAVGT
+297 WAVVT
-302 GSAVVNKRAA
+302 GSAVVSKRAA

-334 IRKLFGCRMKLFA
+334 IRKLFGGRMKLFA

-389 KPGTLGRPLLGVK
+389 KPGTLGRPLPGVK
-402 ISTAGDEEILVRGD
+402 ISTAEDGEILVRGD
-416 LVMKGYYNRLED
+416 LVMKGYYNRPED

-509 RQYCLGAG
+509 KQYCLGAG
-517 IEYSVPGKMVK
+517 IEYSVPGEMVK
-528 EPEIIKLY
+528 KPEIIKLY
-536 EAEVDKVNSR
+536 EAEVDKVNSM

-566 TGELT
+566 AGELT

-584 YRAIIDKMYDTKSH
+584 YRAIIDKMYE
-598 S
+598 

>member
-138 KAPAKD
+138 KAPGKD

-240 VIGGTVAYAGSL
+240 VIGGTIAYAGSL

-334 IRKLFGCRMKLFA
+334 IRKLFGGRMKLFA

-389 KPGTLGRPLLGVK
+389 KPGTLGRPLPGVK
-402 ISTAGDEEILVRGD
+402 ISIAEDEEILVRGD
-416 LVMKGYYNRLED
+416 LVMKGYYNRPED

-536 EAEVDKVNSR
+536 EAEADKVNSR

-584 YRAIIDKMYDTKSH
+584 YRAIIDKMYE
-598 S
+598 

>member
-28 GSYIDIKWEDYGRNV
+28 GSYIDIKWGDYGHNV

-54 LKEGDRVAIFSYNCP
+54 LKDGDRVAIFSYNCP

-84 VVPIY
+84 VIPIY

-110 VGDESQLAV
+110 VGDESQLAT

-125 RLPDLKKV
+125 RLPDMKKV

-138 KAPAKD
+138 KVPGKD

-157 ADKTEA
+157 ADKAEA
-163 AEMTRRI
+163 AELARRI

-232 VVVHYMNI
+232 VVVHYMSI
-240 VIGGTVAYAGSL
+240 VIGGIVAYAGSL
-252 ESVLEDIQLVRPTAM
+252 ESVIEDIQLVRPTAM
-267 CGVPRMFEKIYSGIL
+267 CGVPRMFEKIYSGIF

-297 WAVGT
+297 WAVVT
-302 GSAVVNKRAA
+302 GSAVVSKRAA

-334 IRKLFGCRMKLFA
+334 IRKLFGGRMKLFA

-389 KPGTLGRPLLGVK
+389 KPGTLGRPLPGVK
-402 ISTAGDEEILVRGD
+402 ISTAEDGEILVRGD
-416 LVMKGYYNRLED
+416 LVMKGYYNRPED

-509 RQYCLGAG
+509 KQYCLGAG
-517 IEYSVPGKMVK
+517 IEYSVPGEMVK
-528 EPEIIKLY
+528 KPEIIKLY
-536 EAEVDKVNSR
+536 EAEVDKVNSM

-566 TGELT
+566 AGELT

-584 YRAIIDKMYDTKSH
+584 YRAIIDKMYE
-598 S
+598 

>member
-13 VESNKGKTALRRKKD
+13 VESNQGQTALRRKED
-28 GSYIDIKWEDYGRNV
+28 GHYIDIMWKAYGLNV
-43 RKMACALINLG
+43 RKLAYSLINLG

-89 FKSNALQV
+89 FKSNALQI
-97 EFILRDSKTSLIM
+97 EFILRHSKTSLIM
-110 VGDESQLAV
+110 VGDESQLAT

-125 RLPDLKKV
+125 SLPDLKNV
-133 IYAGE
+133 ICAGE
-138 KAPAKD
+138 KAPGND
-144 PAALTVSSLLAGE
+144 PAALTVSSLLARD
-157 ADKTEA
+157 ASKAEA
-163 AEMTRRI
+163 AELERRV

-214 GKGDVGLSFLPTS
+214 GKDDVGLSFLPTS

-240 VIGGTVAYAGSL
+240 VIGGTIAYAGSL

-267 CGVPRMFEKIYSGIL
+267 CGVPRMFEKIYSGIF
-282 DRVNSGPAMQKKLFH
+282 DRINSGPGLQKRLFH
-297 WAVGT
+297 WAVRA
-302 GSAVVNKRAA
+302 GSAVVTRRAE
-312 KKPISPWLK
+312 KKPVSPWLK
-321 LNYALADALIFVK
+321 LNYALADALVFVK
-334 IRKLFGCRMKLFA
+334 IRKLFGGKMKLFA
-347 SGGAYLQEEIDIFFR
+347 SGGAHLQEEIDIFFR

-384 TRDDF
+384 TRTDF
-389 KPGTLGRPLLGVK
+389 KPGTLGLPLPGVK
-402 ISTAGDEEILVRGD
+402 ISIAEDQEILVSGD
-416 LVMKGYYNRLED
+416 LVMKGYYNRPED
-428 SSEALEGGWLHTG
+428 SSETLAGGWLHTG
-441 DMGYIDGQGYLV
+441 DMGHIDGQGYLV

-476 TLLRTSRFIEQAVII
+476 TLLRVSRFIEQAVII
-491 AERRRFVSAL
+491 AERRRFVAAL

-509 RQYCLGAG
+509 KQYCLGAG
-517 IEYSVPGKMVK
+517 IEYSLPAEVVK
-528 EPEIIKLY
+528 KPEIIKLY
-536 EAEVDKVNSR
+536 QAEVDKVNSR
-546 LDSYEKIK
+546 LDSFEKIK
-554 SFVLMPQELTAE
+554 SFVLLPQELTAE
-566 TGELT
+566 GGELT

-584 YRAIIDKMYDTKSH
+584 YRPIIDKMYE
-598 S
+598 

>member
-28 GSYIDIKWEDYGRNV
+28 GSYIDIKWEDYGHNV

-54 LKEGDRVAIFSYNCP
+54 LKDGDRVAIFSYNCP

-84 VVPIY
+84 VIPIY

-110 VGDESQLAV
+110 VGDESQFAT

-125 RLPDLKKV
+125 RLPDMKKV

-138 KAPAKD
+138 KVPGKD

-157 ADKTEA
+157 ADKAEA
-163 AEMTRRI
+163 AELARRI
-170 GEISPDDIAT
+170 REISPDDIAT

-232 VVVHYMNI
+232 VVVHYMSI
-240 VIGGTVAYAGSL
+240 VIGGIVAYAGSL
-252 ESVLEDIQLVRPTAM
+252 ESVIEDIQLVRPTAM
-267 CGVPRMFEKIYSGIL
+267 CGVPRMFEKIYSGIF

-297 WAVGT
+297 WAVVT
-302 GSAVVNKRAA
+302 GSAVVSKRAA
-312 KKPISPWLK
+312 KKPIGPWLK

-334 IRKLFGCRMKLFA
+334 IRKLFGGRMKLFA

-389 KPGTLGRPLLGVK
+389 KPGTLGRPLPGVK
-402 ISTAGDEEILVRGD
+402 ISTAEDGEILVRGD
-416 LVMKGYYNRLED
+416 LVMKGYYNRPED

-509 RQYCLGAG
+509 KQYCLGAG
-517 IEYSVPGKMVK
+517 IEYSVPGEMVK
-528 EPEIIKLY
+528 KPEIIKLY
-536 EAEVDKVNSR
+536 EAEVDKVNSM

-566 TGELT
+566 AGELT

-584 YRAIIDKMYDTKSH
+584 YRAIIDKMYE
-598 S
+598 

>member
-1 MTENIASLFYGQ
+1 MTESIAGLFYGQ
-13 VESNKGKTALRRKKD
+13 VESNKGQTALRRKKD
-28 GSYIDIKWEDYGRNV
+28 GGYVDIKWEDYGSNV
-43 RKMACALINLG
+43 RKLACKLIDLG
-54 LKEGDRVAIFSYNCP
+54 IQEGDKIAMFSYNCP
-69 EWAYMDLAALSLRAV
+69 EWAYMDLAALSIRAV

-110 VGDESQLAV
+110 AGDESQLAT
-119 VNSIRD
+119 VNSIKG

-138 KAPAKD
+138 RVPGND
-144 PAALTVSSLLAGE
+144 PEALTVSSLFNGD
-157 ADKTEA
+157 ADKVSA
-163 AEMTRRI
+163 AELERRI
-170 GEISPDDIAT
+170 GEIRPDDIAT

-214 GKGDVGLSFLPTS
+214 GKDDVGLSFLPTS

-232 VVVHYMNI
+232 VVVHYMNV
-240 VIGGTVAYAGSL
+240 VIGGTIAYAGSL
-252 ESVLEDIQLVRPTAM
+252 ESVLEDIMLVRPTAM
-267 CGVPRMFEKIYSGIL
+267 CGVPRMFEKIYSGIF
-282 DRVNSGPAMQKKLFH
+282 DRINSGPGLQKKLFH
-297 WAVGT
+297 WAVDA
-302 GSAVVNKRAA
+302 GSAVVTRRAA
-312 KKPISPWLK
+312 KKPVNPWLK

-334 IRKLFGCRMKLFA
+334 IRKLFGGRMKLFA
-347 SGGAYLQEEIDIFFR
+347 SGGAHLQEEIDIFFR

-389 KPGTLGRPLLGVK
+389 RPGTLGRPLPGVK
-402 ISTAGDEEILVRGD
+402 ISIAEDEEILISGD
-416 LVMKGYYNRLED
+416 LIMKGYYNRPEE
-428 SSEALEGGWLHTG
+428 SAEALAGGWLHTG
-441 DMGYIDGQGYLV
+441 DMGYIDAQGYLV

-476 TLLRTSRFIEQAVII
+476 TLLRVSRFVEQAVII

-509 RQYCLGAG
+509 KQFCAGAG
-517 IEYSVPGKMVK
+517 IEYTVPEDMVK
-528 EPEIIKLY
+528 KPEVIKLY
-536 EAEVDKVNSR
+536 EAEVDRVNGK

-566 TGELT
+566 AGELT

-584 YRAIIDKMYDTKSH
+584 YRAIIDKMYE
-598 S
+598 

>member
-28 GSYIDIKWEDYGRNV
+28 GSYIDIKWEDYGHNV

-54 LKEGDRVAIFSYNCP
+54 LKDGDRVAIFSYNCP

-84 VVPIY
+84 VIPIY

-110 VGDESQLAV
+110 VGDESQFAT

-125 RLPDLKKV
+125 RLPDMKKV

-138 KAPAKD
+138 KVPGKD

-157 ADKTEA
+157 ADKAEA
-163 AEMTRRI
+163 AELARRI

-232 VVVHYMNI
+232 VVVHYMSI
-240 VIGGTVAYAGSL
+240 VIGGIVAYAGSL
-252 ESVLEDIQLVRPTAM
+252 ESVIEDIQLVRPTAM
-267 CGVPRMFEKIYSGIL
+267 CGVPRMFEKIYSGIF

-297 WAVGT
+297 WAVVT
-302 GSAVVNKRAA
+302 GSAVVSKRAA

-334 IRKLFGCRMKLFA
+334 IRKLFGGRMKLFA

-389 KPGTLGRPLLGVK
+389 KPGTLGRPLPGVK
-402 ISTAGDEEILVRGD
+402 ISTAEDGEILVRGD
-416 LVMKGYYNRLED
+416 LVMKGYYNRPED

-509 RQYCLGAG
+509 KQYCLGAG
-517 IEYSVPGKMVK
+517 IEYSVPGEMVK
-528 EPEIIKLY
+528 KPEIIKLY
-536 EAEVDKVNSR
+536 EAEVDKVNSM

-566 TGELT
+566 AGELT

-584 YRAIIDKMYDTKSH
+584 YRAIIDKMYE
-598 S
+598 

>member
-1 MTENIASLFYGQ
+1 MTENIASLFMGQ
-13 VESNKGKTALRRKKD
+13 VESNKGQPALRRKKD
-28 GSYIDIKWEDYGRNV
+28 GRYIDIMWEAYGRNV
-43 RKMACALINLG
+43 RKLSCSLLNLG
-54 LKEGDRVAIFSYNCP
+54 LKEGDRVAIYSYNCP

-89 FKSNALQV
+89 FKSNAPQV

-110 VGDESQLAV
+110 VGNESQLATI
-119 VNSIRD
+119 NSIRD
-125 RLPDLKKV
+125 RLPDLKNV
-133 IYAGE
+133 IFVGE
-138 KAPAKD
+138 KVLGSHTM
-144 PAALTVSSLLAGE
+144 ALTVSSLLAG
-157 ADKTEA
+157 DGGKVEA
-163 AEMTRRI
+163 AELERRI

-203 NVRSDL
+203 NVGSDL

-240 VIGGTVAYAGSL
+240 VIGGTIAYAGSL

-267 CGVPRMFEKIYSGIL
+267 CGVPRMFEKIYSGIF
-282 DRVNSGPAMQKKLFH
+282 DRINSGPGLQKKLFH
-297 WAVGT
+297 WAVAT
-302 GSAVVNKRAA
+302 GSAVVTRRAE
-312 KKPISPWLK
+312 KKPVSPWLT
-321 LNYALADALIFVK
+321 LNYALADALVFVK
-334 IRKLFGCRMKLFA
+334 IRKLFGGKMKLFA

-384 TRDDF
+384 TRTDF
-389 KPGTLGRPLLGVK
+389 KPGTLGLPLPGVK
-402 ISTAGDEEILVRGD
+402 ISIAEDGEILVSGD
-416 LVMKGYYNRLED
+416 LVMKGYYNRPED
-428 SSEALEGGWLHTG
+428 SAETLAGGWLHTG

-476 TLLRTSRFIEQAVII
+476 TLLCVSRFIEQAVII

-501 IVPDFLQL
+501 IGPDFLQL
-509 RQYCLGAG
+509 KQYCTGAG
-517 IEYSVPGKMVK
+517 TEK
-528 EPEIIKLY
+528 EKALE
-536 EAEVDKVNSR
+536 
-546 LDSYEKIK
+546 
-554 SFVLMPQELTAE
+554 
-566 TGELT
+566 
-571 YTLKV
+571 
-576 KRRVVDEK
+576 
-584 YRAIIDKMYDTKSH
+584 
-598 S
+598 